1 MRIWLTCNISS
12 QSRAASFFI
21 SDVLRENLRMVSR
34 PKVGTCLY
42 LVNGCGK
49 FVHSMK
55 QGKIAHRRFS
65 SLSLFPLTDDRM
77 RRRWI
82 KIDGQTPESNSCI
95 ISGTNVRYISKP
107 CVDNRNENV
116 FYGYIWANHANPL
129 LLKDGDLP
137 LLVRKTL
144 VAAGPRQ
151 LCSSREGP
159 FRESFW
165 RIFQPCLDGWHH
177 LYAIF
182 FFWTSLL
189 VAQPCER
196 EIVVLNIA
204 GTGNCLSSGYNQQ
217 LSCVERILRNNQMAK
232 MNLETHFSG

>member
-21 SDVLRENLRMVSR
+21 SNVLWENLHMVSW

-55 QGKIAHRRFS
+55 QGKTAHQQFS
-65 SLSLFPLTDDRM
+65 SLSLFPLMDDRM
-77 RRRWI
+77 WRRWI
-82 KIDGQTPESNSCI
+82 KIDTQTPELNLCI
-95 ISGTNVRYISKP
+95 ISGTNVQYISKP
-107 CVDNRNENV
+107 CINNCNENT
-116 FYGYIWANHANPL
+116 FYRYIWANHANPL
-129 LLKDGDLP
+129 LLKDGNLL
-137 LLVRKTL
+137 LLVHKTL
-144 VAAGPRQ
+144 VAAGPWQ
-151 LCSSREGP
+151 LCSSWEGP
-159 FRESFW
+159 LCESFW
-165 RIFQPCLDGWHH
+165 HIFQPCLDGWHH

-189 VAQPCER
+189 VAQPCEW

-217 LSCVERILRNNQMAK
+217 LSCW
-232 MNLETHFSG
+232 THSKKQSNG